1 MGPPATGRPGPPPGV
16 PALLLSEDRGVGRPQ
31 RRPVH
36 RCRARAVPL
45 GSGARSPAASTRWRR
60 RDLVTAQEV
69 VDGATGRA
77 ASVQRGGL
85 PRPAEPAA
93 FGMSSRSSPAD
104 QLFDGHCPM
113 MPSASET
120 EVLDGARPTWQ
131 HLVVAGHQE
140 HRPGSVDPFVPD
152 LPKAELHVHL
162 EGTLEPE
169 MLFELGE
176 RNGISLPY
184 ADLDAVRRAYVFDNL
199 RSFLDVYYASCAVLI
214 KEEDFFELTRRVSR
228 PCRWSEGPPRRG
240 LLDPQTH
247 TGRGIDIGTVVT
259 GIHRALEHGQE
270 RLGISWRMIPCFLR
284 HLDAGAAMD
293 TLSQIL
299 PYRRWIDVV
308 GLDSSEMGNPP
319 SKFAQVFDRARSEG
333 LLCVAHAGEEGP
345 PEYIWEALD
354 LLRVRSR
361 RPRRAVPGRPSPGG
375 APAGRADP
383 LDGVPTVERPFAGV
397 SDDVGAHA
405 APSSW
410 PWAFGDGQLRRSGL
424 LRRLCRRQ
432 SGGAWTGAGPPS
444 AGPAGPSF
452 VSGVVP
458 DRGREGPSHPGRR
471 RVRRGSLTR
480 RGSTWVGRPVAG
492 QLRAR
497 TGVVLP
503 PVLQLPHEPPT
514 GGVTCCSRAS
524 TTSPSSP
531 MTPGA

>member
-1 MGPPATGRPGPPPGV
+1 MRTEESDGP
-16 PALLLSEDRGVGRPQ
+16 
-31 RRPVH
+31 
-36 RCRARAVPL
+36 
-45 GSGARSPAASTRWRR
+45 SGARSTDAELERCPSVVVPDLRGVHTVAT

-77 ASVQRGGL
+77 ASVHGGGL

-93 FGMSSRSSPAD
+93 FGMGLEIEPAD
-104 QLFDGHCPM
+104 QLFDGHRPM
-113 MPSASET
+113 MPSASEI

-140 HRPGSVDPFVPD
+140 HRPGSVDPFVRD

-199 RSFLDVYYASCAVLI
+199 RSFLDVYYAGCAVLI
-214 KEEDFFELTRRVSR
+214 KEEDFFELTVAYLVRAAGQGVHHA
-228 PCRWSEGPPRRG
+228 EVFF
-240 LLDPQTH
+240 DPQTH

-354 LLRVRSR
+354 LLRVRRVDHGVRCLDDQVLVERLRAEQIPLTVCPLSNVR
-361 RPRRAVPGRPSPGG
+361 LRVFPTMSEHTLPLLLGLGLLVTVNSDDPAYFGGYVANNLVAPGLGLDRPQLAQLARHSFQASFLTEAEKARHIRAV
-375 APAGRADP
+375 D
-383 LDGVPTVERPFAGV
+383 EF
-397 SDDVGAHA
+397 
-405 APSSW
+405 
-410 PWAFGDGQLRRSGL
+410 
-424 LRRLCRRQ
+424 
-432 SGGAWTGAGPPS
+432 
-444 AGPAGPSF
+444 
-452 VSGVVP
+452 
-458 DRGREGPSHPGRR
+458 
-471 RVRRGSLTR
+471 
-480 RGSTWVGRPVAG
+480 VAG
-492 QLRAR
+492 
-497 TGVVLP
+497 
-503 PVLQLPHEPPT
+503 H
-514 GGVTCCSRAS
+514 
-524 TTSPSSP
+524 
-531 MTPGA
+531 